1 MLYTMLIY
9 AAEETLE
16 SFSSE
21 DRERCLVGH
30 RELQR
35 KTKEKGTF
43 QAAVELMST
52 TSATTVRVQG
62 GKPGVF
68 DGPFAETKEHLV
80 GLYIFECDDL
90 DQALAYAGEI
100 PHAGAGCIEVRP
112 IAHFEA
118 APPA

>member
-1 MLYTMLIY
+1 MFYTMLIY
-9 AAEETLE
+9 AAEESLE
-16 SFSSE
+16 NYSSE

-30 RELQR
+30 RELQQ
-35 KTKEKGTF
+35 KSKANGNF
-43 QAAVELMST
+43 QVALELMST
-52 TSATTVRVQG
+52 TSATTLRVQG
-62 GKPGVF
+62 GKSGVF

-112 IAHFEA
+112 IAHFETA
-118 APPA
+118 APA

>member
-16 SFSSE
+16 NYSAE

-30 RELQR
+30 RELQQR
-35 KTKEKGTF
+35 TKASGAF

-52 TSATTVRVQG
+52 TSATTLRVRD
-62 GKPGVF
+62 GKSSVV

-90 DQALAYAGEI
+90 DQALACAHEI
-100 PHAGAGCIEVRP
+100 PHAGAGSIEVRP
-112 IAHFEA
+112 MAHFEA
-118 APPA
+118 VATD

>member
-16 SFSSE
+16 NFSSE

-30 RELQR
+30 RELQQ
-35 KTKEKGTF
+35 KTKENGAF

-52 TSATTVRVQG
+52 TSATTLRVRD
-62 GKPGVF
+62 GKSSVV

-80 GLYIFECDDL
+80 GLYIFDCEDL
-90 DQALAYAGEI
+90 DQALAHAQGI
-100 PHAGAGCIEVRP
+100 PHAGAGSIEIRP

-118 APPA
+118 AAAD